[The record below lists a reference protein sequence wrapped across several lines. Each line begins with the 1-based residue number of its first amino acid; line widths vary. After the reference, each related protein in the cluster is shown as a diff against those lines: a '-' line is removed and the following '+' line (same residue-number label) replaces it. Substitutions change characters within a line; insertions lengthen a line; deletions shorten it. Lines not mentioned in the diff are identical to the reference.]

1 MGKLVLYCIFGLTFS
16 TIRKMEK
23 EHIKKKQKIV
33 RSKIV
38 SNASHVFSKFGFKK
52 TAMDDIA
59 KASCMGKSSLYYY
72 FKSKE
77 EVFEAVVK
85 MEADLL
91 RIELEKRVVNSHDN
105 PKEKIRNYVLIRMKF
120 LKEMV
125 NFYDAL
131 KNDYL
136 GNLAFTER
144 IREKY
149 DREEQQIIQV
159 LLQQGI
165 DSGIFNIKETKISSI
180 ALATA
185 LKGLETA
192 LLIKNTIP
200 LDQLEKHLDQ
210 TLKILF
216 YGIVKQ

>member
-1 MGKLVLYCIFGLTFS
+1 MK
-16 TIRKMEK
+16 K
-23 EHIKKKQKIV
+23 EHIKLKQKAIS
-33 RSKIV
+33 SKIV
-38 SNASHVFSKFGFKK
+38 GQASHVFSKYGFKK
-52 TAMDDIA
+52 ATMDDIA
-59 KASCMGKSSLYYY
+59 KASGMAKSSLYYY
-72 FKSKE
+72 FKGKE

-85 MEADLL
+85 KEANLI
-91 RIELEKRVVNSHDN
+91 RSELEKRVINSPDN
-105 PKEKIRNYVLIRMKF
+105 PKDKIRNYVLIRMKY

-125 NFYDAL
+125 NFYETL

-149 DREEQQIIQV
+149 DREEQQIIQI

-165 DSGIFNIKETKISSI
+165 DAGIFKLKETKISSI
-180 ALATA
+180 TLSTA

-200 LDQLEKHLDQ
+200 QSQMEKHLDE
-210 TLKILF
+210 TLQILF

>member
-1 MGKLVLYCIFGLTFS
+1 MI
-16 TIRKMEK
+16 K
-23 EHIKKKQKIV
+23 EHIKQKQKAT
-33 RSKIV
+33 SQKII
-38 SNASHVFSKFGFKK
+38 SHASQVFSKYGFKK
-52 TAMDDIA
+52 ASMDDIA
-59 KASCMGKSSLYYY
+59 KASGMGKSSLYYY

-85 MEADLL
+85 KEADLI
-91 RIELEKRVVNSHDN
+91 RIEIEKKVIQSNDN
-105 PKEKIRNYVLIRMKF
+105 PKDKIRNYVLIRMRY

-149 DREEQQIIQV
+149 DREEQQFIQV

-165 DSGIFNIKETKISSI
+165 DIGIFKLKETKISSM

-200 LDQLEKHLDQ
+200 PDQLEKHLDE
-210 TLKILF
+210 TLQILF

>member
-1 MGKLVLYCIFGLTFS
+1 MI
-16 TIRKMEK
+16 K
-23 EHIKKKQKIV
+23 EHIKQKQKTV
-33 RSKIV
+33 SQKII
-38 SNASHVFSKFGFKK
+38 SHASQVFSKYGFKK
-52 TAMDDIA
+52 ASMDDIA
-59 KASCMGKSSLYYY
+59 KASGMGKSSLYYY

-85 MEADLL
+85 KEADLI
-91 RIELEKRVVNSHDN
+91 RIEIEKKVIQSNDN
-105 PKEKIRNYVLIRMKF
+105 PIDKIRNYVLIRMRY

-149 DREEQQIIQV
+149 DREEQQFIQV

-165 DSGIFNIKETKISSI
+165 DTGIFKLKETKISSM

-200 LDQLEKHLDQ
+200 PDQLEKHLDE
-210 TLKILF
+210 TLQILF

>member
-1 MGKLVLYCIFGLTFS
+1 
-16 TIRKMEK
+16 MEK
-23 EHIKKKQKIV
+23 EHIKQKQKAI
-33 RSKIV
+33 SHKILGQ
-38 SNASHVFSKFGFKK
+38 ASQVFSKYGFKK
-52 TAMDDIA
+52 ATMDDIA
-59 KASCMGKSSLYYY
+59 KASGMGKSSLYYY

-85 MEADLL
+85 KEADLL
-91 RIELEKRVVNSHDN
+91 RIELEKKVINSNEN
-105 PKEKIRNYVLIRMKF
+105 PKEKIRSYVLIRMKF

-125 NFYDAL
+125 NFYDTL

-149 DREEQQIIQV
+149 DREEQQFIQV

-165 DSGIFNIKETKISSI
+165 DAGIFKLKETKISSI
-180 ALATA
+180 TLATA

-200 LDQLEKHLDQ
+200 QNQLEKHLDEMLQ
-210 TLKILF
+210 ILF

>member
-1 MGKLVLYCIFGLTFS
+1 MLHCIFIS
-16 TIRKMEK
+16 NSCPIRIMEK
-23 EHIKKKQKIV
+23 DHIKQKQKVISV
-33 RSKIV
+33 KIV
-38 SNASHVFSKFGFKK
+38 SHASQVFSKFGFKK
-52 TAMDDIA
+52 STMDDIA
-59 KASCMGKSSLYYY
+59 KASGMAKSSLYYY

-85 MEADLL
+85 KEADLI
-91 RIELEKRVVNSHDN
+91 RSELEKRVINSHDN
-105 PKEKIRNYVLIRMKF
+105 PKDKIRNYVLIRMKL

-125 NFYDAL
+125 NFYETL

-144 IREKY
+144 VREKY

-165 DSGIFNIKETKISSI
+165 DAGIFKLQETKISSI
-180 ALATA
+180 TLSTA

-200 LDQLEKHLDQ
+200 IEQIEKHLDQ
-210 TLKILF
+210 TLQILF

>member
-1 MGKLVLYCIFGLTFS
+1 MI
-16 TIRKMEK
+16 K
-23 EHIKKKQKIV
+23 EHIKQKQKAV
-33 RSKIV
+33 SHKII
-38 SNASHVFSKFGFKK
+38 SHASQVFSKYGFKK
-52 TAMDDIA
+52 ASMDDIA
-59 KASCMGKSSLYYY
+59 KASGMGKSSLYYY

-85 MEADLL
+85 KEADLL
-91 RIELEKRVVNSHDN
+91 RIELEKKVINSNDN

-125 NFYDAL
+125 NFYETL

-149 DREEQQIIQV
+149 DREEQQTIQV

-165 DSGIFNIKETKISSI
+165 DTGIFKIKETKISSM

-192 LLIKNTIP
+192 LLIKSTIP
-200 LDQLEKHLDQ
+200 PDQLEKHLDE
-210 TLKILF
+210 TLQILF

>member
-1 MGKLVLYCIFGLTFS
+1 MK
-16 TIRKMEK
+16 K
-23 EHIKKKQKIV
+23 EHIKLKQKAIS
-33 RSKIV
+33 SKIV
-38 SNASHVFSKFGFKK
+38 GQASHVFSKYGFKK
-52 TAMDDIA
+52 ATMDDIA
-59 KASCMGKSSLYYY
+59 KASGMAKSSLYYY

-85 MEADLL
+85 KEANLI
-91 RIELEKRVVNSHDN
+91 RSELEKRVINSQDN
-105 PKEKIRNYVLIRMKF
+105 PKDKIRNYVLIRMKF

-125 NFYDAL
+125 NFYETL

-149 DREEQQIIQV
+149 DREEQQIIQI

-165 DSGIFNIKETKISSI
+165 DAGIFKLKETKISSI
-180 ALATA
+180 TLSTA

-200 LDQLEKHLDQ
+200 QSQMEKHLDE
-210 TLKILF
+210 TLQILF

>member
-1 MGKLVLYCIFGLTFS
+1 MI
-16 TIRKMEK
+16 K
-23 EHIKKKQKIV
+23 EHIKQKQKAT
-33 RSKIV
+33 SQKII
-38 SNASHVFSKFGFKK
+38 SHASQVFSKYGFKK
-52 TAMDDIA
+52 ASMDDIA
-59 KASCMGKSSLYYY
+59 KASGMGKSSLYYY
-72 FKSKE
+72 FRSKE

-85 MEADLL
+85 KEADLI
-91 RIELEKRVVNSHDN
+91 RIEIEKKVIQSNDN
-105 PKEKIRNYVLIRMKF
+105 PKDKIRNYVLIRMRY

-149 DREEQQIIQV
+149 DREEQQFIQV

-165 DSGIFNIKETKISSI
+165 DIGIFKLKETKISSM

-200 LDQLEKHLDQ
+200 PDQLEKHLDE
-210 TLKILF
+210 TLQILF

>member
-1 MGKLVLYCIFGLTFS
+1 MK
-16 TIRKMEK
+16 K
-23 EHIKKKQKIV
+23 EHIKLKQKTIS
-33 RSKIV
+33 SKIV
-38 SNASHVFSKFGFKK
+38 DQASQVFSKYGFKK
-52 TAMDDIA
+52 ATMDDIA
-59 KASCMGKSSLYYY
+59 KASGMAKSSLYYY

-85 MEADLL
+85 KEADLI
-91 RIELEKRVVNSHDN
+91 RSELEKRVINSQDN
-105 PKEKIRNYVLIRMKF
+105 PKDKIRNYVLIRMKF

-125 NFYDAL
+125 NFYETL

-144 IREKY
+144 VREKY

-165 DSGIFNIKETKISSI
+165 DAGIFKLKETKISSI
-180 ALATA
+180 TLSTA

-200 LDQLEKHLDQ
+200 QNQMEKHLDE
-210 TLKILF
+210 TLQILF

>member
-1 MGKLVLYCIFGLTFS
+1 
-16 TIRKMEK
+16 MEK
-23 EHIKKKQKIV
+23 EHIKQKQKAI
-33 RSKIV
+33 SLKIL
-38 SNASHVFSKFGFKK
+38 SQASQVFSKYGFKK
-52 TAMDDIA
+52 ATMDDIA
-59 KASCMGKSSLYYY
+59 KASGMGKSSLYYY

-85 MEADLL
+85 KEADLL
-91 RIELEKRVVNSHDN
+91 RIELERRVVNSHDN

-159 LLQQGI
+159 LL
-165 DSGIFNIKETKISSI
+165 
-180 ALATA
+180 L
-185 LKGLETA
+185 
-192 LLIKNTIP
+192 
-200 LDQLEKHLDQ
+200 
-210 TLKILF
+210 
-216 YGIVKQ
+216 

>member
-1 MGKLVLYCIFGLTFS
+1 
-16 TIRKMEK
+16 MEK
-23 EHIKKKQKIV
+23 EHIKQKQKTI
-33 RSKIV
+33 SLKIV
-38 SNASHVFSKFGFKK
+38 GHASQVFSKYGFKK
-52 TAMDDIA
+52 ATMDDIA
-59 KASCMGKSSLYYY
+59 RASGMGKSSLYYY

-85 MEADLL
+85 KEADLL
-91 RIELEKRVVNSHDN
+91 RIELEKKVINSKDN
-105 PKEKIRNYVLIRMKF
+105 PKEKIRNYVLIRMKY

-149 DREEQQIIQV
+149 DREEQQTIQI

-165 DSGIFNIKETKISSI
+165 DAGIFKLKETKISSI
-180 ALATA
+180 AIATT

-200 LDQLEKHLDQ
+200 IEDLGKHLDEI
-210 TLKILF
+210 LHILF
-216 YGIVKQ
+216 YGIAKQ